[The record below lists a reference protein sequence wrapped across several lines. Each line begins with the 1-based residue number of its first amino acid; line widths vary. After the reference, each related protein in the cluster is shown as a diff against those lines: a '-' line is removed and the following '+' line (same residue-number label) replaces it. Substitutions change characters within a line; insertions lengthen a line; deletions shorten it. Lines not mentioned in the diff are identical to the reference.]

1 MTLSPDPFERLPPE
15 IVDEIIE
22 LIWGASLSCEKPPE
36 SVNEIGP
43 LAAVSRKWKPLI
55 ERITFRELI
64 ITPERILEA
73 VEGEYYTSEG
83 LLNTRVVLLDLPH
96 NFCYNGD
103 KDDLTRQVFESHL
116 NKTIHQIFEFLK
128 HLPCLERP
136 HVQLRTGSEEF
147 CGKACKAYDIEFVE
161 LDANWESLPELPMV
175 SNFDCLAYQR
185 ACLSPQTYCR
195 LASKMTR
202 LDDVY
207 WVMMDR
213 LDRLHSVQVEDRSSE
228 SSAANHPQLSL
239 SNCTSDLG
247 RSLDLLP
254 KSITKFY
261 LDIFDPPW
269 NRSYHAREPMHT
281 GLPGDIFSQGVR
293 RLIQRDGI
301 VEVYLHAC
309 VDSNMFCP
317 TLESQEDLIHCPT
330 LERLEINFI
339 SNYRYKKLMVDA
351 DDLSRP
357 IDTYY
362 IQDIEGRDL
371 EKNGR
376 GTRRAGRRKR
386 KQKSRQKTM
395 NRFHLAAARSVSHM
409 PKIVYFSCRSPGKY
423 FGGFTFSKQ
432 LDDLYEG
439 LMVYEDLDKFRLSQA
454 AWDAWEETSETHDIE
469 FYPSIIDDSDTF

>member
-1 MTLSPDPFERLPPE
+1 MTPSPDPFERLPPE
-15 IVDEIIE
+15 IVDEILE
-22 LIWGASLSCEKPPE
+22 LIWGAPLSCQDPPK
-36 SVNEIGP
+36 SPNVIGS

-55 ERITFRELI
+55 ERITFRELV

-73 VEGEYYTSEG
+73 VEGKYYASEG

-96 NFCYNGD
+96 HFCYNGD
-103 KDDLTRQVFESHL
+103 TDDLTRQVFESHF

-128 HLPCLERP
+128 HLPCLDRP

-175 SNFDCLAYQR
+175 SNFDCLSYQR

-195 LASKMTR
+195 LSSKMTR

-213 LDRLHSVQVEDRSSE
+213 LDRLHSVQVEDRS
-228 SSAANHPQLSL
+228 N
-239 SNCTSDLG
+239 LG

-281 GLPGDIFSQGVR
+281 GLPSDIFSQGVR

-301 VEVYLHAC
+301 VEVYLHASI
-309 VDSNMFCP
+309 DSNMFCP

-339 SNYRYKKLMVDA
+339 NNYRYKKLMVNA

-357 IDTYY
+357 LDTYF

-371 EKNGR
+371 SISSGENGR

-386 KQKSRQKTM
+386 KQKSRQKTI

-432 LDDLYEG
+432 LDDPYEG
-439 LMVYEDLDKFRLSQA
+439 LMVYEDLDTFRLSEA
-454 AWDAWEETSETHDIE
+454 AWDAWEKTSEIHDIE
-469 FYPSIIDDSDTF
+469 FYPSIIDDSDI